1 MLLDL
6 RHRLEY
12 ALLLAIVYLVRVLP
26 LAVATAPT
34 ARICRFI
41 APKTRRHR
49 RALKNLEKAMPGN
62 SRGARLP
69 AGDILLEYRPRAE
82 TQP

>member
-1 MLLDL
+1 MRSGL
-6 RHRLEY
+6 RIARPGF
-12 ALLLAIVYLVRVLP
+12 AANGALP
-26 LAVATAPT
+26 LAVTTAPT

-69 AGDILLEYRPRAE
+69 AGDILLEYRPRVE